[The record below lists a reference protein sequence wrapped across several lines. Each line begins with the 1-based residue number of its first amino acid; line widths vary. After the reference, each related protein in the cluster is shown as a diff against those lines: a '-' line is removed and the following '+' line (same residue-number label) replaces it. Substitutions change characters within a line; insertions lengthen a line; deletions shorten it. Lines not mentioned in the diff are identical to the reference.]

1 VDDSSIYLLVLI
13 IVGIILVTPIV
24 ALVRAGRASK
34 HATALEAEL
43 QAGLKVLR
51 ELTGRI
57 YALEQGHKSQTGE
70 PAESPIAAPTEVS
83 TAPPIEIPTAS
94 PKPAPEPIDPIA
106 AIISPPTPARES
118 EPAIPKTP
126 ASQTLQATSAWPN
139 QPPQPIRPPSFSAQ
153 QKSEAAQPKRN
164 WADVEEKLGAN
175 WLNKIGTAAF
185 VIGVALLLNYS
196 MHYLGAEGKIIL
208 GYAISAI
215 LLIVGIIGERKER
228 YRVAGRAVLGGGWAL
243 AYFTTYALHN
253 IAAVRLVQ
261 SAPLGFTLLFIVA
274 VAMVLHSLR
283 YHSEI
288 TTGFAYLLAF
298 VTIAVSEIPMGAL
311 VASALLAASLAYVL
325 RVRKW
330 FAIEPL
336 AIIATYAVH
345 WMWLNQI
352 YERAYKAFPQ
362 FNASV
367 ALLTAYWTIYL
378 VSYFLREAPED
389 PQRQLLTASFLLN
402 AAGYLAVLHHE
413 SFHPELRFWFLTAA
427 GIVYL
432 AVSGFSKATNRRLAF
447 ILASTLGMTLV
458 IAAVPY
464 RYSGNNLEILWLVEA
479 EAVLIVGWRTVDA
492 HLRKLGWAASTVLA
506 GYVFFHNLVPR
517 FYNWHPPDTHVGW
530 LLVALAVAY
539 YANGQLRRASKIL
552 AADLDDATDDVAI
565 KVSPVIA
572 TMFALSAAW
581 IALPFMWT
589 ALVWTIIAV
598 ALVTVGRRFIDR
610 TLITC
615 GHLAA
620 IFAFVRLVGI
630 NLQRGDAAAGS
641 IHGITARLI
650 TVAIS
655 SILFYAIS
663 RRCAYPS
670 ETNHD
675 PATPG
680 AFATD
685 ALARFGGITAL
696 YSAAATILVTDLIWR
711 ELTSA
716 AIALAWGIFA
726 MILLEAA
733 RSLPDR
739 PLLIQSRI
747 LLLASFARIFFAD
760 LNSIATIGHFSAR
773 VLTVSILAALYFYV
787 ALTSEQSSRFR
798 AILFWL
804 GTISIVSLIRFQLP
818 AEWVAVA
825 WAALVVVLYF
835 AGSTRKLSTFRDQSF
850 GLAFLVG
857 IRCAFDNF
865 YQIARWHFTNTRI
878 ATVVAAS
885 ALLYILF
892 VVTQI
897 TKQSRKDSSLNDSSV
912 SPRKENRFFSALRR
926 FWTLVRIYPQHL
938 FFFIPT
944 ILLTVLLSLEV
955 RRGFLTATWGI
966 EALIIFLIV
975 LKMDE
980 RAYRWFSLL
989 LFLLCVG
996 RIIVH
1001 DVWNLDALGRIISF
1015 MGLGLTLL
1023 AVSFLYA
1030 RHRELLRK
1038 VL

>member
-1 VDDSSIYLLVLI
+1 VDDVTPFLFIGLVVIFLLVAPI
-13 IVGIILVTPIV
+13 I
-24 ALVRAGRASK
+24 ALVRASRASK
-34 HATALEAEL
+34 RAAALEAEL
-43 QAGLKVLR
+43 QAGQKVLR

-57 YALEQGHKSQTGE
+57 FALEQARKSQAAVL
-70 PAESPIAAPTEVS
+70 AESPTAAQPTE
-83 TAPPIEIPTAS
+83 IPAS
-94 PKPAPEPIDPIA
+94 PKSVPEPIKVAAPISTPLTSA
-106 AIISPPTPARES
+106 RESAPAIPRASALPPTPA
-118 EPAIPKTP
+118 TP
-126 ASQTLQATSAWPN
+126 AAKV
-139 QPPQPIRPPSFSAQ
+139 PPSAPPLRAPSFGAKQ
-153 QKSEAAQPKRN
+153 EVAAHTKRN
-164 WADVEEKLGAN
+164 WADMEERLGAN

-208 GYAISAI
+208 GYVISAI
-215 LLIVGIIGERKER
+215 LLVVGIIGERNER
-228 YRVAGRAVLGGGWAL
+228 YRIAGRAVLGGGWAL

-253 IAAVRLVQ
+253 VAAVRIVE
-261 SAPLGFTLLFIVA
+261 SASLGFTLLFIVA

-325 RVRKW
+325 RARRW

-336 AIIATYAVH
+336 AIIATYVVH

-352 YERAYKAFPQ
+352 YERTGGYKFYPQ
-362 FNASV
+362 FKASV
-367 ALLTAYWTIYL
+367 ELLTAYWAIYL
-378 VSYFLREAPED
+378 ASYFLREAD
-389 PQRQLLTASFLLN
+389 SDRKRQLLTASFLLN
-402 AAGYLAVLHHE
+402 AFGYLAVLHHE

-427 GIVYL
+427 GLGYL

-447 ILASTLGMTLV
+447 ILASTLGMTLI

-464 RYSGNNLEILWLVEA
+464 RYSGNKLEILWLVEA
-479 EAVLIVGWRTVDA
+479 EAVLFVGWRTLDA

-506 GYVFFHNLVPR
+506 GYVLVHDLVPR
-517 FYNWHPPDTHVGW
+517 LSTWTPPDSHMGW
-530 LLVALAVAY
+530 LLVALAAAY
-539 YANGQLRRASKIL
+539 YANGQLKRASLTL
-552 AADLDDATDDVAI
+552 ATDLDATDDAATQ
-565 KVSPVIA
+565 VSPAIA

-589 ALVWTIIAV
+589 ALVWTILAV
-598 ALVTVGRRFIDR
+598 ALVSVGRGFADR
-610 TLITC
+610 ALITC
-615 GHLAA
+615 GHIAA

-630 NLQRGDAAAGS
+630 NLQRGDPAAGS
-641 IHGITARLI
+641 VHGMSVRLI
-650 TVAIS
+650 TIAIS
-655 SILFYAIS
+655 SILLYAIS
-663 RRCAYPS
+663 RRCEYPQQP
-670 ETNHD
+670 NHD
-675 PATPG
+675 SGVPSAS
-680 AFATD
+680 FSE
-685 ALARFGGITAL
+685 ALKSFGGLPAL
-696 YSAAATILVTDLIWR
+696 YSAAATILVADLLWR

-726 MILLEAA
+726 LILLEAA
-733 RSLPDR
+733 RALPDR

-747 LLLASFARIFFAD
+747 VLLASFARIFFAD
-760 LNSIATIGHFSAR
+760 LNSVASIGHFSAR
-773 VLTVSILAALYFYV
+773 VITVSLLAALYFYV
-787 ALTSEQSSRFR
+787 ALTSGESSHFR

-804 GTISIVSLIRFQLP
+804 GTISVVSLIRFQLS

-825 WAALVVVLYF
+825 WAALVVALYF
-835 AGSTRKLSTFRDQSF
+835 AGGIRKLAKFRNQSF
-850 GLAFLVG
+850 GLALLVG

-865 YQIARWHFTNTRI
+865 YQIGRWHFTNTRI

-892 VVTQI
+892 AVAQI
-897 TKQSRKDSSLNDSSV
+897 TKQVRKDAALSDFKHSANAGSRLV
-912 SPRKENRFFSALRR
+912 GALRK
-926 FWTLVRIYPQHL
+926 FWRLVRIYPQHL

-955 RRGFLTATWGI
+955 RRGYLTAAWGL

-989 LFLLCVG
+989 LFVLCVG

>member
-1 VDDSSIYLLVLI
+1 MDDSSIYLLVV
-13 IVGIILVTPIV
+13 IVLGLILVTPIV
-24 ALVRAGRASK
+24 AIVRASRASK
-34 HATALEAEL
+34 RAAALEAEL
-43 QAGLKVLR
+43 QAGLKILR
-51 ELTGRI
+51 DLTGRI
-57 YALEQGHKSQTGE
+57 YALEQARKSQTTA
-70 PAESPIAAPTEVS
+70 PAESPTVAVPV
-83 TAPPIEIPTAS
+83 EIPTAT
-94 PKPAPEPIDPIA
+94 PMRAPEPIDPIA
-106 AIISPPTPARES
+106 AIITPPTPARDS
-118 EPAIPKTP
+118 APVIPKG
-126 ASQTLQATSAWPN
+126 ASPQPVQATPAWPN
-139 QPPQPIRPPSFSAQ
+139 RAPSQPLRAPSFSA
-153 QKSEAAQPKRN
+153 KSESAAAQPKRN
-164 WADVEEKLGAN
+164 WADMEERLGAN

-208 GYAISAI
+208 GYVISAI
-215 LLIVGIIGERKER
+215 LLVVGIIGERNER

-243 AYFTTYALHN
+243 AYFTTYAMHN
-253 IAAVRLVQ
+253 VASVRIVQ
-261 SAPLGFTLLFIVA
+261 SASLGFTLLFIVA

-336 AIIATYAVH
+336 AIIATYIVH

-352 YERAYKAFPQ
+352 YARTGGYKIFPQ
-362 FNASV
+362 FRESV
-367 ALLTAYWTIYL
+367 ALLSAYWAIYL
-378 VSYFLREAPED
+378 VSYFLREAEED

-413 SFHPELRFWFLTAA
+413 SFHPELRFWFLTIA
-427 GIVYL
+427 GLVYL

-447 ILASTLGMTLV
+447 ILASTLGMTLI

-464 RYSGNNLEILWLVEA
+464 RYSGNKLEILWLVEA
-479 EAVLIVGWRTVDA
+479 EAVLIVGWRTLDA
-492 HLRKLGWAASTVLA
+492 HLRKLGWAASTILA
-506 GYVFFHNLVPR
+506 VYVFFHDMVPR
-517 FYNWHPPDTHVGW
+517 LSTWTPPDTHLGW
-530 LLVALAVAY
+530 MLVALAAAY
-539 YANGQLRRASKIL
+539 YANGQLRRASKTL
-552 AADLDDATDDVAI
+552 AADLDATDDAAI
-565 KVSPVIA
+565 TVSPVIA
-572 TMFALSAAW
+572 TMFALCAAW

-598 ALVTVGRRFIDR
+598 ALVTFGRRFIDR
-610 TLITC
+610 ALITC

-620 IFAFVRLVGI
+620 VFAFVRLVGI
-630 NLQRGDAAAGS
+630 NLQRGDAAGS
-641 IHGITARLI
+641 VHGVTTRLI
-650 TVAIS
+650 TTAIS

-663 RRCAYPS
+663 RCCAYPS
-670 ETNHD
+670 EANHD
-675 PATPG
+675 PGTPG

-685 ALARFGGITAL
+685 ALARFGGIAAL
-696 YSAAATILVTDLIWR
+696 YSAAGTILLTDLLWR

-733 RSLPDR
+733 RTLPDR

-760 LNSIATIGHFSAR
+760 LNSVASIGHFSAR
-773 VLTVSILAALYFYV
+773 VVTVSLLAALYFYV
-787 ALTSEQSSRFR
+787 ALTSVESSRFR

-804 GTISIVSLIRFQLP
+804 GTISIVSLIRFQLSP
-818 AEWVAVA
+818 EWVAVA
-825 WAALVVVLYF
+825 WAALVVALYF
-835 AGSTRKLSTFRDQSF
+835 AGSTRKLATFRDQSF
-850 GLAFLVG
+850 GLALLVG

-865 YQIARWHFTNTRI
+865 YQVARWHFTNTRV

-885 ALLYILF
+885 VLLYILF
-892 VVTQI
+892 VATQI
-897 TKQSRKDSSLNDSSV
+897 TKQSRKDSALGESSN
-912 SPRKENRFFSALRR
+912 SRSAGNRFLSALRR
-926 FWTLVRIYPQHL
+926 FWTLVHIYPQHL

-944 ILLTVLLSLEV
+944 ILLTILLSLEV
-955 RRGFLTATWGI
+955 HNSPTRRGYLTAAWGL

-989 LFLLCVG
+989 LFILCVG
-996 RIIVH
+996 RIIVY
-1001 DVWNLDALGRIISF
+1001 DVWTLDALGRIISF

>member
-1 VDDSSIYLLVLI
+1 MDDSSIYLLVV
-13 IVGIILVTPIV
+13 IVVAIILVTPIV

-34 HATALEAEL
+34 RAAALEAEL
-43 QAGLKVLR
+43 QAGLKVLSD
-51 ELTGRI
+51 LTGRI
-57 YALEQGHKSQTGE
+57 YALEQARKSPTA
-70 PAESPIAAPTEVS
+70 PAEPS
-83 TAPPIEIPTAS
+83 TIAPPVEIPKAP
-94 PKPAPEPIDPIA
+94 PKPIPEPIDPIA
-106 AIISPPTPARES
+106 AIITPPTPVRDSA
-118 EPAIPKTP
+118 PAIPKATP
-126 ASQTLQATSAWPN
+126 PPPIQATPAWPN
-139 QPPQPIRPPSFSAQ
+139 QPPAQPLRTPNFGA
-153 QKSEAAQPKRN
+153 KSESAAEQPKRN
-164 WADVEEKLGAN
+164 WADMEERLGAN

-208 GYAISAI
+208 GYVISAI
-215 LLIVGIIGERKER
+215 LLVVGIIGERNER

-243 AYFTTYALHN
+243 AYFTTYAMHN
-253 IAAVRLVQ
+253 VASVRIVQ
-261 SAPLGFTLLFIVA
+261 SASLGFTLLFIVA
-274 VAMVLHSLR
+274 LAMVLHSLR

-298 VTIAVSEIPMGAL
+298 VTIAVSAIPMGAL

-336 AIIATYAVH
+336 AIIATYIVH

-352 YERAYKAFPQ
+352 YERTGGYKIFPQ
-362 FNASV
+362 FKESV
-367 ALLTAYWTIYL
+367 ALLTAYWAIYL
-378 VSYFLREAPED
+378 VSYFLREAEED

-413 SFHPELRFWFLTAA
+413 SFHPELRFWFLTIA
-427 GIVYL
+427 GLVYL

-447 ILASTLGMTLV
+447 ILASTLGMTLI

-464 RYSGNNLEILWLVEA
+464 RYSGNKLEILWLVEA
-479 EAVLIVGWRTVDA
+479 EAVLIVGWRTLDA
-492 HLRKLGWAASTVLA
+492 HLRKLGWAGSTVLA
-506 GYVFFHNLVPR
+506 GYVLVHDLVPR
-517 FYNWHPPDTHVGW
+517 LSTWTPPDTHLGW
-530 LLVALAVAY
+530 LLIALAAAY
-539 YANGQLRRASKIL
+539 YANGQLKRASKTL
-552 AADLDDATDDVAI
+552 AADLDATDDAAI
-565 KVSPVIA
+565 TVSPVIA

-598 ALVTVGRRFIDR
+598 ALVSFGRRFVDR
-610 TLITC
+610 TLISC

-641 IHGITARLI
+641 VHGITARLI
-650 TVAIS
+650 TIAIS

-663 RRCAYPS
+663 RRCAYPT
-670 ETNHD
+670 EANHD
-675 PATPG
+675 PGTPG

-696 YSAAATILVTDLIWR
+696 YSAAGTILVTDLLWR

-726 MILLEAA
+726 LILLEAA
-733 RSLPDR
+733 RALPDR

-747 LLLASFARIFFAD
+747 LVACQLRADFLRRPEFRCIHRTFLRARRHRLASRRVIF
-760 LNSIATIGHFSAR
+760 LR
-773 VLTVSILAALYFYV
+773 
-787 ALTSEQSSRFR
+787 R
-798 AILFWL
+798 AHVRR
-804 GTISIVSLIRFQLP
+804 SLP
-818 AEWVAVA
+818 ASAQFFSGSAQFPLCRSSVFNFQQNGSPSA
-825 WAALVVVLYF
+825 WAVLVVALYF
-835 AGSTRKLSTFRDQSF
+835 AGGTHKLAVFRDQSF
-850 GLAFLVG
+850 GLALLVG
-857 IRCAFDNF
+857 VRCAFDNF
-865 YQIARWHFTNTRI
+865 YQIARWHFTNTRV

-897 TKQSRKDSSLNDSSV
+897 TKQSRKDSALGKSTN
-912 SPRKENRFFSALRR
+912 SPAAGNRFFNALRR

-938 FFFIPT
+938 FFFVPT

-955 RRGFLTATWGI
+955 HDSPAHRGYLTAAWGL

-980 RAYRWFSLL
+980 RAYRWFSLA
-989 LFLLCVG
+989 LFILCVG
-996 RIIVH
+996 RIIVY
-1001 DVWNLDALGRIISF
+1001 DVWTLDALGRIISF

>member
-1 VDDSSIYLLVLI
+1 VDDSSIYLMILI
-13 IVGIILVTPIV
+13 VVGIILVAPIV

-34 HATALEAEL
+34 RATALEAEL
-43 QAGLKVLR
+43 QASVKTLR

-57 YALEQGHKSQTGE
+57 YALEQAGKSQAGD
-70 PAESPIAAPTEVS
+70 SAASATVTPPVQ
-83 TAPPIEIPTAS
+83 TAPP
-94 PKPAPEPIDPIA
+94 PKPAAEPIEIVAPIFT
-106 AIISPPTPARES
+106 PPTAAREPG
-118 EPAIPKTP
+118 PAIPKAAAP
-126 ASQTLQATSAWPN
+126 QPIQATPAWPN
-139 QPPQPIRPPSFSAQ
+139 QQPTQPQRTPNFNA
-153 QKSEAAQPKRN
+153 KSEATAEQPKRN
-164 WADVEEKLGAN
+164 WADMEERLGAN

-208 GYAISAI
+208 GYAISGI
-215 LLIVGIIGERKER
+215 LLVVGIIGERNER
-228 YRVAGRAVLGGGWAL
+228 YRIAGRAVLGGGWAL

-261 SAPLGFTLLFIVA
+261 SASLGFTLLFIVA

-288 TTGFAYLLAF
+288 TTGFAYILAF
-298 VTIAVSEIPMGAL
+298 VTIGVSEIPMGAL

-325 RVRKW
+325 RARKW
-330 FAIEPL
+330 FGIEPL

-352 YERAYKAFPQ
+352 YERTGGYKIFPQ
-362 FNASV
+362 FGTSV
-367 ALLTAYWTIYL
+367 ALLTAYWAIYL
-378 VSYFLREAPED
+378 VSYFLREAVED
-389 PQRQLLTASFLLN
+389 SDKLLLTGSFLLN

-413 SFHPELRFWFLTAA
+413 SFHPELRFWFLTVA
-427 GIVYL
+427 GVVYL
-432 AVSGFSKATNRRLAF
+432 AVSGFSKATNRRLGF
-447 ILASTLGMTLV
+447 ILASTLGMTL
-458 IAAVPY
+458 IIGAVPY
-464 RYSGNNLEILWLVEA
+464 RYSGNKLEILWLVEA
-479 EAVLIVGWRTVDA
+479 EAVLIVGWRTLDA
-492 HLRKLGWAASTVLA
+492 HLRKLGWAASAILA
-506 GYVFFHNLVPR
+506 GYVLIHDLIPR
-517 FYNWHPPDTHVGW
+517 LSTWAPPDSYLGW
-530 LLVALAVAY
+530 LLIALAAAY
-539 YANGQLRRASKIL
+539 YANGQLKRASKNL
-552 AADLDDATDDVAI
+552 AEDLDVTDAAATE
-565 KVSPVIA
+565 VSPAIA
-572 TMFALSAAW
+572 TMFALCAAW

-589 ALVWTIIAV
+589 ALVWTILAV
-598 ALVTVGRRFIDR
+598 ALVTVGRRIADR

-615 GHLAA
+615 GHIAA
-620 IFAFVRLVGI
+620 TLAFVRLAGL
-630 NLQRGDAAAGS
+630 NLQRGDVAAGS
-641 IHGITARLI
+641 FHGMSVRLI
-650 TVAIS
+650 TITIS
-655 SILFYAIS
+655 SILFYVIS
-663 RRCAYPS
+663 RRCSYPS
-670 ETNHD
+670 EVNRD
-675 PATPG
+675 PGTPG
-680 AFATD
+680 AFAAD
-685 ALARFGGITAL
+685 AFARFGGLTAL
-696 YSAAATILVTDLIWR
+696 YSGAATILVADLLWR

-716 AIALAWGIFA
+716 AIALAWGVFA

-733 RSLPDR
+733 RALPDR

-760 LNSIATIGHFSAR
+760 LNSVATIGHFSAR
-773 VLTVSILAALYFYV
+773 VLTVSILSALYFYV
-787 ALTSEQSSRFR
+787 ALTSEEASRFR

-825 WAALVVVLYF
+825 WAAVVVVLYF
-835 AGSTRKLSTFRDQSF
+835 AGGTGKLATFRDQSF
-850 GLAFLVG
+850 GLALLVG
-857 IRCAFDNF
+857 VRCAFDNF
-865 YQIARWHFTNTRI
+865 YQIGRWHFTNTRI
-878 ATVVAAS
+878 ATVVATS

-897 TKQSRKDSSLNDSSV
+897 TKQT
-912 SPRKENRFFSALRR
+912 RKENEAGGTENSGTTGGRVANALRR

-938 FFFIPT
+938 FFFVPT

-955 RRGFLTATWGI
+955 RRGYLTAAWGL

-989 LFLLCVG
+989 LFVLCVG

-1030 RHRELLRK
+1030 KHRELLRK

>member
-1 VDDSSIYLLVLI
+1 VDDSSIYLLILIVVGLI
-13 IVGIILVTPIV
+13 IVTPIV
-24 ALVRAGRASK
+24 AIVRASRASK
-34 HATALEAEL
+34 RAAALEAEL
-43 QAGLKVLR
+43 QAGLKTLR

-57 YALEQGHKSQTGE
+57 YALEQAGKSQAKETAASTDIP
-70 PAESPIAAPTEVS
+70 PAVQAAP
-83 TAPPIEIPTAS
+83 APRS
-94 PKPAPEPIDPIA
+94 VPEPVQSVTPI
-106 AIISPPTPARES
+106 STPPTPARES
-118 EPAIPKTP
+118 APIGPDVAVPP
-126 ASQTLQATSAWPN
+126 ASPSMPAPPLIAPLPT
-139 QPPQPIRPPSFSAQ
+139 QPPRAPNFSG
-153 QKSEAAQPKRN
+153 KTESGAAQPKRN
-164 WADVEEKLGAN
+164 WADMEERLGAN
-175 WLNKIGTAAF
+175 WLNKIGTAAL
-185 VIGVALLLNYS
+185 VIGVALLLNLS
-196 MHYLGAEGKIIL
+196 MHHLGAEGKIIL
-208 GYAISAI
+208 GYVISAI
-215 LLIVGIIGERKER
+215 LLVVGIISERNER
-228 YRVAGRAVLGGGWAL
+228 YRIAGRAVLGGGWAL

-253 IAAVRLVQ
+253 IAGVRLVQ
-261 SAPLGFTLLFIVA
+261 SASLGFTLLFIVA

-288 TTGFAYLLAF
+288 TTGFAYILAF

-325 RVRKW
+325 RARKW

-336 AIIATYAVH
+336 AIIATYVVH

-352 YERAYKAFPQ
+352 YERTGGYRIFPQ
-362 FNASV
+362 FKASV
-367 ALLTAYWTIYL
+367 ALLTAYWAIYL
-378 VSYFLREAPED
+378 VSYFVREAVED
-389 PQRQLLTASFLLN
+389 SDKLLLTASFLLN

-413 SFHPELRFWFLTAA
+413 SFHPELRFWFLTVA

-447 ILASTLGMTLV
+447 ILASTLGMTL
-458 IAAVPY
+458 IIGAVPY
-464 RYSGNNLEILWLVEA
+464 RYSGNKLEILWLVEA
-479 EAVLIVGWRTVDA
+479 EAVLIVGWRTLDA
-492 HLRKLGWAASTVLA
+492 HLRKLGWAASTILA
-506 GYVFFHNLVPR
+506 GYVLIHNLVPR
-517 FYNWHPPDTHVGW
+517 LSTWAPPDSHLGW
-530 LLVALAVAY
+530 LLIALAAAY
-539 YANGQLRRASKIL
+539 YANGQLKRASEVL
-552 AADLDDATDDVAI
+552 AADLDDATDDAAI
-565 KVSPVIA
+565 NISPAIA
-572 TMFALSAAW
+572 TMFALCAAW

-598 ALVTVGRRFIDR
+598 ALVTIGRHITDR

-615 GHLAA
+615 GHIVAT
-620 IFAFVRLVGI
+620 FAFIRLAGL

-641 IHGITARLI
+641 VHGVTARLI

-675 PATPG
+675 PGTPG

-685 ALARFGGITAL
+685 ALARFGGITGL
-696 YSAAATILVTDLIWR
+696 YSAAATILVTDLLWR

-716 AIALAWGIFA
+716 AIALAWGVFA

-739 PLLIQSRI
+739 PLLVQSRI

-760 LNSIATIGHFSAR
+760 LNSVATIGHFSAR
-773 VLTVSILAALYFYV
+773 VVTVSLLAALYFYV
-787 ALTSEQSSRFR
+787 ALTSEESSRFH

-804 GTISIVSLIRFQLP
+804 GTISIVSLIRFQLS

-825 WAALVVVLYF
+825 WAALVVALYF
-835 AGSTRKLSTFRDQSF
+835 VGGIRKLATFRDQSF
-850 GLAFLVG
+850 GLALLVG
-857 IRCAFDNF
+857 VRCAFDNF
-865 YQIARWHFTNTRI
+865 YQIGRWHFTNTRI

-897 TKQSRKDSSLNDSSV
+897 TKQT
-912 SPRKENRFFSALRR
+912 RKENEVSDAENFPKAGNRLMNALRR
-926 FWTLVRIYPQHL
+926 FWTLVRVYPQHL
-938 FFFIPT
+938 FFFVPT

-955 RRGFLTATWGI
+955 RRGYLTAAWGL

-989 LFLLCVG
+989 LFMLCVG

>member
-1 VDDSSIYLLVLI
+1 MFLIALIVIFLLVA
-13 IVGIILVTPIV
+13 PIV
-24 ALVRAGRASK
+24 ALVRASSASK
-34 HATALEAEL
+34 RAAVLEAEL
-43 QAGLKVLR
+43 QSSQKSLR

-57 YALEQGHKSQTGE
+57 YALEQARKSQAAA
-70 PAESPIAAPTEVS
+70 PAESSTAAPPTEIP
-83 TAPPIEIPTAS
+83 APP
-94 PKPAPEPIDPIA
+94 PKPAPELVQVVS
-106 AIISPPTPARES
+106 AISTPSTTARQP
-118 EPAIPKTP
+118 EPAIPSVSAPP
-126 ASQTLQATSAWPN
+126 ASPLMPAPPIPP
-139 QPPQPIRPPSFSAQ
+139 PPQLFRAPTFGA
-153 QKSEAAQPKRN
+153 KSESAAQPRRN
-164 WADVEEKLGAN
+164 WADMEERLGAN

-196 MHYLGAEGKIIL
+196 MHYLGAEGKIGL

-215 LLIVGIIGERKER
+215 LLVAGIIGERNER
-228 YRVAGRAVLGGGWAL
+228 YRIAGRAVLGGGWAL

-253 IAAVRLVQ
+253 VAAVRLVQ

-298 VTIAVSEIPMGAL
+298 VTIAVSEIPVGAL

-325 RVRKW
+325 RMRKW

-336 AIIATYAVH
+336 AIIATYVVH

-352 YERAYKAFPQ
+352 YERTGGYRIFPQ
-362 FNASV
+362 FKASV
-367 ALLTAYWTIYL
+367 ALLTVYWAIYL
-378 VSYFLREAPED
+378 VSYFLREADAYPEK
-389 PQRQLLTASFLLN
+389 QLLTASFLLN

-427 GIVYL
+427 GLLYL
-432 AVSGFSKATNRRLAF
+432 AVCGFSKATNRRLAF
-447 ILASTLGMTLV
+447 ILASTLGTTLI

-464 RYSGNNLEILWLVEA
+464 RYSGNKLEILWLVEA
-479 EAVLIVGWRTVDA
+479 EAVLVVGWRTLDA

-506 GYVFFHNLVPR
+506 GYVLIHDLVPR
-517 FYNWHPPDTHVGW
+517 LSTWTPPDSRMGW
-530 LLVALAVAY
+530 LLVALAAAY
-539 YANGQLRRASKIL
+539 YANGQLRRFSKNL
-552 AADLDDATDDVAI
+552 DADLDATDDAAAQ
-565 KVSPVIA
+565 VSPAIA

-581 IALPFMWT
+581 VALPFMWT
-589 ALVWTIIAV
+589 ALVWAIIAA
-598 ALVTVGRRFIDR
+598 ALVTVGRRFVDR

-615 GHLAA
+615 GHTAA
-620 IFAFVRLVGI
+620 IFAFIRLSGL
-630 NLQRGDAAAGS
+630 NLQRGDSAAGS
-641 IHGITARLI
+641 VYGVTLRLI
-650 TVAIS
+650 TVAVS
-655 SILFYAIS
+655 SILLYAVS
-663 RRCAYPS
+663 RRCSYTEQAGHPPHTVGAYVS
-670 ETNHD
+670 
-675 PATPG
+675 G
-680 AFATD
+680 A
-685 ALARFGGITAL
+685 LPRFGGIPAFYTGG
-696 YSAAATILVTDLIWR
+696 ATILVADLLWR

-733 RSLPDR
+733 RALPDR

-747 LLLASFARIFFAD
+747 LLIASFARIFFAD
-760 LNSIATIGHFSAR
+760 LNSVASIGHFSAR
-773 VLTVSILAALYFYV
+773 VLTVSLLSALYFYV
-787 ALTSEQSSRFR
+787 ALTSEESSRFR
-798 AILFWL
+798 VILFWL
-804 GTISIVSLIRFQLP
+804 GTISVVSLIRFQLS

-825 WAALVVVLYF
+825 WAALVVALYF
-835 AGSTRKLSTFRDQSF
+835 AGGARKLATLRDQSF
-850 GLAFLVG
+850 GLALLVG
-857 IRCAFDNF
+857 VRCAFDNF
-865 YQIARWHFTNTRI
+865 YQIGRWHFTNTRI

-885 ALLYILF
+885 ALLYIVF

-897 TKQSRKDSSLNDSSV
+897 TKQSRKDAAHSAAEDH
-912 SPRKENRFFSALRR
+912 PTPQNRILDALRT

-955 RRGFLTATWGI
+955 RRGYLTAAWGV

-989 LFLLCVG
+989 LFVLCVG